1 MVEEKTSLKT
11 NSVKWLYS
19 SFFQFLGYYNQGL
32 FNFKKTTDANIEFVA
47 TNEVDFTP
55 RILIVGRRHYREL
68 NRSYPIESKSEV
80 KKLINLEYAG
90 QRLHYKLGKVE
101 NGKTLV
107 NIWLF
112 KEEVPNSLL
121 TLPES
126 FLFSNLALSEQMLTI
141 QCRPPL
147 FVTLQNTIVYSQTS
161 NAMISGPD
169 SFAMSVGMPLA
180 NEQKVIEESAI
191 AENLLKAIKKLSL
204 KQIGLF
210 WSWPRVEFTRQSLK
224 AALGP
229 ALVLGILYLLGSS
242 LYLSGYKTYLQ
253 SQIEQQSDS
262 IDFALDSSNQME
274 RLIQQYKVSQ
284 EFAAA
289 QLHVAAI
296 WYVLPDILPDADLSR
311 FELIQGRF
319 VVAGKTERATSLLEK
334 LSKNAYVNDARF
346 DNPTRTSRGKEYFV
360 VSFTVKPLVTE
371 LAIAAE
377 KSDHAG
383 I

>member
-11 NSVKWLYS
+11 NSLKWLYS
-19 SFFQFLGYYNQGL
+19 GFFQFLGYYNQGL
-32 FNFKKTTDANIEFVA
+32 FNFIKTTDANIEFVA

-55 RILIVGRRHYREL
+55 RILIVGRRHYSEL
-68 NRSYPIESKSEV
+68 NRSYPIESASEV

-121 TLPES
+121 TVPES
-126 FLFSNLALSEQMLTI
+126 FLFSNLTLNEQILTI
-141 QCRPPL
+141 HCHPPL
-147 FVTLQNTIVYSQTS
+147 FVAMQNTIIYSQTS
-161 NAMISGPD
+161 NAMISSQD

-180 NEQKVIEESAI
+180 NEQIVIEDTTI
-191 AENLLKAIKKLSL
+191 AENLLKAIKKLTL

-210 WSWPRVEFTRQSLK
+210 WSWPKVEFTRQSFK
-224 AALGP
+224 VTLGP

-253 SQIEQQSDS
+253 TQIEQQSDS

-274 RLIQQYKVSQ
+274 RLNKQYKVSL

-289 QLHVAAI
+289 QLNVAAI
-296 WYVLPDILPDADLSR
+296 WYVLPDILPDAELSR

-334 LSKNAYVNDARF
+334 LSKNPYVNDARF
-346 DNPTRTSRGKEYFV
+346 DNPTRASRGSEYFAI
-360 VSFTVKPLVTE
+360 SFSVKPLIVEQSNQTGG
-371 LAIAAE
+371 INN
-377 KSDHAG
+377 AG
-383 I
+383 N